1 MSSKFEV
8 PSRRLSVSAS
18 GYDVIIIGAGII
30 GLSCSYYLGREGK
43 KVLVIDRG
51 EFGGGASG
59 ACDDMIFLQSK
70 KPGPTLQL
78 AIQSREI
85 YRTLGDELS
94 TEIGFQQ
101 MGGMILIGDDEE
113 RTVMERF
120 VVEQQKNGLPV
131 EIIDKTRMKELQPHV
146 SDRFIA
152 STYSPGDAQVDPF
165 LVMKGFIAAGRAFG
179 VEVHFSDGLARVTQ
193 SADGIWRLKTLSG
206 SGYESET
213 VVIAAGAWSRQIG
226 ELFGID
232 ISVEPKRGQLLITE
246 KTPPVGDTNLWTAS
260 YLVTK
265 LQPELKRDVDD
276 TAAALGLGFSF
287 TRTHDG
293 NYLVGSTREKA
304 GFERLISSKKAM
316 ELLSR
321 QLVDIL
327 PIMGHVNFI
336 RHIAGLRPASEDGR
350 MILGEWPGNDGLFVA
365 TGHEGDGIALA
376 PITGQLIRDA
386 VTGRTLPKETREFSP
401 ERFVKKTLA

>member
-1 MSSKFEV
+1 
-8 PSRRLSVSAS
+8 VSAS
-18 GYDVIIIGAGII
+18 GYDAIIIGAGII
-30 GLSCSYYLGREGK
+30 GLSCSYYLSREGK
-43 KVLVIDRG
+43 RVLVIDRG

-78 AIQSREI
+78 AIESREI
-85 YRTLGDELS
+85 YRSLGDELS
-94 TEIGFQQ
+94 AEIGFQQ

-131 EIIDKTRMKELQPHV
+131 DIVDKPRMNQLQPHV
-146 SDRFIA
+146 NERFIA

-165 LVMKGFIAAGRAFG
+165 LVMKGFIAAGRNAG
-179 VEVHFSDGLARVTQ
+179 VDVTFSDGLTEAAQ
-193 SADGIWRLKTLSG
+193 SADGTWRLKTSSG
-206 SGYESET
+206 SEYESET
-213 VVIAAGAWSRQIG
+213 VVIAAGAWSHQIG

-232 ISVEPKRGQLLITE
+232 IPVEPKRGQLLITE

-276 TAAALGLGFSF
+276 AAAALGLGFSF

-304 GFERLISSKKAM
+304 GFERRISSKQAM

-327 PIMGHVNFI
+327 PIMGQVNFI
-336 RHIAGLRPASEDGR
+336 RHIAGLRPASGDGR
-350 MILGEWPGNDGLFVA
+350 MILGAWPDTDGLFVA

-376 PITGQLIRDA
+376 PITGRLVRDV
-386 VTGRTLPKETREFSP
+386 VTGRTLPEVAQEFSP
-401 ERFVKKTLA
+401 ERFAKKTLAR